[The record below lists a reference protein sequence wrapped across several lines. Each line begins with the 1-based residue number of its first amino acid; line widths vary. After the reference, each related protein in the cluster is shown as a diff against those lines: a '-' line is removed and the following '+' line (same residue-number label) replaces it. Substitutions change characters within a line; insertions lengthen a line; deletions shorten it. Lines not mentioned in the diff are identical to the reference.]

1 MYIPNRNQFID
12 QNEVIEFMK
21 RFSFATIITANNN
34 LPIASHLPFIVN
46 KDNNQIILISHFA
59 KLNEQWKEIEKNTC
73 LVIFTEP
80 HAYISPKHYDKSQNV
95 PTWNYISVHAYGIG
109 RLVLE
114 NERITEILEHT
125 IENYEKA
132 YKQQWDILSDEYK
145 TNLKK
150 GIVVFEIVVNDIQ
163 AKKKLSQ
170 NRTNSE
176 KEKIISSLAS
186 SSITNEQ
193 MIAHYMNKEII
204 H

>member
-1 MYIPNRNQFID
+1 MYIPNSNQFID